1 MGVVADIR
9 HQRQCGQEQANDHQH
24 PRQAA
29 DADFS
34 AYGTVHSMAA
44 PGAPEG
50 EARLVRFGA
59 GLDRHYGR
67 AFAHHQWQPRLHAG
81 RGRALRHR
89 QDGAPFRHAGSAVLR
104 GQAVLA
110 VAAPTDAAR
119 PKAVDIRAFII
130 EPGTVVVMHKGT
142 WHDAC
147 RGIDAP
153 THYYWMATCGFG
165 SVSMSRAGGM

>member
-1 MGVVADIR
+1 MTINISAIPVR
-9 HQRQCGQEQANDHQH
+9 
-24 PRQAA
+24 

-34 AYGTVHSMAA
+34 IYGTVHSMAA

-50 EARLVRFGA
+50 EARLVRSS
-59 GLDRHYGR
+59 GLGWTDVYTAAPLLTTNGSLGFTLGEGGPFDTVKMERHP
-67 AFAHHQWQPRLHAG
+67 QTQE
-81 RGRALRHR
+81 ALFC
-89 QDGAPFRHAGSAVLR
+89 AANPI
-104 GQAVLA
+104 VLA
-110 VAAPTDAAR
+110 VAAPSDAER
-119 PKAVDIRAFII
+119 PKAEDIRAFII

-165 SVSMSRAGGM
+165 SVWVDVEGGPVHVTAEGYSHG